1 MPRVRL
7 APLELRH
14 RVGRDHRLTGPNAVL
29 WTSRA
34 SENRGFMRLEVL
46 RPECMALDVDA
57 DFQDAVDALSVLDL
71 LETDARLR
79 ERHPG
84 VAGWAASLAHHEA
97 IARGRVA

>member
-1 MPRVRL
+1 
-7 APLELRH
+7 
-14 RVGRDHRLTGPNAVL
+14 
-29 WTSRA
+29 
-34 SENRGFMRLEVL
+34 
-46 RPECMALDVDA
+46 MALDVDA